1 VGVTHQALGVRQ
13 LRSWKKTPVDGEAE
27 ALENDLGWLEAAV
40 FDDSMALYA
49 MGSRGRVRGKEQ
61 RGIGF
66 TKKKWV
72 LLPPSHGSEG
82 IRRAWGS
89 GRNQGWQRRFG
100 VMQRQPRERHGQ
112 LHPSALHVC
121 A

>member
-1 VGVTHQALGVRQ
+1 VGVTHQALGGRQ

-40 FDDSMALYA
+40 FDDSVALYA

-82 IRRAWGS
+82 IRRAWG
-89 GRNQGWQRRFG
+89 
-100 VMQRQPRERHGQ
+100 
-112 LHPSALHVC
+112 
-121 A
+121 